1 MSLVIIRHAQSIWN
15 AKDLF
20 TGWKDIE
27 LSEYGLEE
35 SKHLSELLNYEN
47 IYFDYI
53 FTSDLSRTIE
63 TARFLNNC
71 NLKNIISTPKLKERN
86 YGDLTGMNKKEAE
99 ILLGSELF
107 FKIRRGYYETPSN
120 GESLENVTIRVG
132 SYFEQEIKPILN
144 EGNNVAII
152 AHGNSL
158 RALLVHL
165 GIFVPDTIS
174 KFEIQSCVPILV
186 DYENKSISY
195 INKYKLEGLQILD
208 SRGYPTIQVV
218 CRNKLINKI
227 IGKGSSPS
235 GASCGTNE
243 VIELRD
249 NNPSLYMGKS
259 IFKAIDNLELV
270 NRFIPLNDKTIM
282 DLKLLDK
289 YLKELD
295 PSDFK
300 NYLGGNTTTAISFCM
315 ADVGSKLN
323 QIELYEYIS
332 RLYNNNNTSTSI
344 TPFVNIINGGKHSI
358 SGELKIQEFMIFPNE
373 NYPINKKIQIITEI
387 YHSLKKVLCEK
398 YGESA
403 KCIGDEGGFCPP
415 IKNTREALD
424 NIIIAIIKAEY
435 VPNVDIFCALDCAA
449 SEFYNEITCLYEI
462 EKDIFISSDELI
474 NYYGELIQDY
484 PLLKSIEDGFHEKD
498 YKAWQKFNSLYGS
511 KIMIVGDD
519 LFTTNT
525 KLINYG
531 LENKLANSL
540 LLKVNQIGTISE
552 AIESAKLFKNENI
565 IVSHRSGETN
575 HSYIIDIAKGIGA
588 KYVKIGSP
596 CRGERVEKF
605 NRLLEIC

>member
-107 FKIRRGYYETPSN
+107 FKIRRGYYENPPN

-449 SEFYNEITCLYEI
+449 SEFYNEINCLYEI